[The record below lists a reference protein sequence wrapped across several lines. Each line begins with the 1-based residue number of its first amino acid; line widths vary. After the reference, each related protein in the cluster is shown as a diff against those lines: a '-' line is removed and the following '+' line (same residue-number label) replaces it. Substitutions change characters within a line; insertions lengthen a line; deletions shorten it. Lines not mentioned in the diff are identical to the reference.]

1 MKNYRNV
8 LYVGSVLSML
18 LLLFAG
24 CKEDDTLS
32 GAKEVYIEINSP
44 KHNTSL
50 TLGQRVPLRAAVTNI
65 SGDTID
71 TPLKWRVADETVLRI
86 VNDSIEAV
94 PGSQNKATNVYVE
107 LENGKMAVSQIRVI
121 RHIPE
126 GVAPLLEGIHYTYNT
141 PKDTVWF
148 SISPKGLLLDY
159 EPQVTNSNE
168 ELIKPLEAGLYV
180 DKETGLVGYVF
191 ASERGKAGE
200 ATVELT
206 IGPEGDKKKASV
218 NVVLCPEVVLT
229 FGDSFNPTLLITTKN
244 MIMDVNSVDTV
255 WAFTEVG
262 SRYPDDFAVAEKNYN
277 WAFSGDG
284 AMISNFG
291 SDQLGNGHD
300 AWAEVKSSP
309 FEGQLSVRFI
319 CRGNEIV
326 ATIDIQD
333 FDKRYR
339 VDELTVDKAELSIPM
354 ESEDYITPFIVPE
367 SSYAFHQPVFVS
379 ENPDIAK
386 VVGYIGGAM
395 YIRGMS
401 LGKTNIIVTSRDK
414 KVVVPVTVT
423 EKVNSVIWVKNYPV
437 MFEGTSADW
446 RVKVETSSG
455 STYPATWLSEDEE
468 VAKVNVNND
477 DSQSATV
484 TALVPGET
492 SIKVEAGGKF
502 VNTFT
507 LTVLAAPSE
516 VVFTA
521 KNTDMNGNAAYPE
534 DDRLLVL
541 VSETDGGKARNWRF
555 SISGADLSGDYTGT
569 YNANTNHI
577 VADMNGAPLNVTSG
591 TIELS
596 EYDGDGSRTFNI
608 DLTLQAGEKTFTVKS
623 ENLKGY

>member
-126 GVAPLLEGIHYTYNT
+126 GVAPLMEGIHYTYNT

-148 SISPKGLLLDY
+148 SVSPKGLLLDY

-168 ELIKPLEAGLYV
+168 ELIMPLETSLYV

-191 ASERGKAGE
+191 ASGRGKAGE
-200 ATVELT
+200 ATVELA

-229 FGDSFNPTLLITTKN
+229 FGNSFNPTLLITTKN
-244 MIMDVNSVDTV
+244 MIMDVSSTDTV

-291 SDQLGNGHD
+291 SDQLGNGHN

-309 FEGQLSVRFI
+309 FEGQLLVKFF

-354 ESEDYITPFIVPE
+354 ESKGYITPYIVPE
-367 SSYAFHQPVFVS
+367 SSYAYHQPVFVS
-379 ENPDIAK
+379 ENPDIAE
-386 VVGYIGGAM
+386 VVGYMDGAM
-395 YIRGMS
+395 YIRGVSM
-401 LGKTNIIVTSRDK
+401 GKTNIIVTSLDK

-446 RVKVETSSG
+446 RVEVKTSSG
-455 STYPATWLSEDEE
+455 SAYPATWLSEDEE
-468 VAKVNVNND
+468 VAKINVNND
-477 DSQSATV
+477 DNQSATV

-492 SIKVEAGGKF
+492 SIKVEAGGKS
-502 VNTFT
+502 VDAFT
-507 LTVLAAPSE
+507 LTVLAVPSE

-521 KNTDMNGNAAYPE
+521 KNTDMNSNAAYSE
-534 DDRLLVL
+534 DDQLLVL
-541 VSETDGGKARNWRF
+541 VSETDGGKVRNWRF
-555 SISGADLSGDYTGT
+555 SISGADLSGDYTGA
-569 YNANTNHI
+569 YNANTNQI
-577 VADMNGAPLNVTSG
+577 VADMNGAPLDVISG